1 MATNNFLIFD
11 EQKQNILSDES
22 YSSNQQ
28 RLSGVTQGI
37 ASSQLHNKQAYQ
49 ASVMSNVLGRYIS
62 NHNLDATDSNATQLL
77 DNFSQSI
84 QSDVAQ
90 YSGQSL
96 KDETGK
102 AYLPVFLQ
110 YPNTYEK
117 LGINGYYSPDGTKVF
132 SILNSSTSGFTLKCT
147 TPDGTEIYSAN
158 ISYSTNAGTWNTISY
173 IDDKYIGVGQ
183 NPGNFGCLVSYT
195 DTNAQFVTSFP
206 TGVWANY
213 RATDSSKFLYQSD
226 LYKSPNFIIA
236 GNYDASS
243 TCYLYSKTDGSSLG
257 KLSLTGAVSDTSFG
271 LCVTADNTA
280 YALRISGANYYVF
293 RGTLNGTSLNVT
305 QLFSFSSSYTSAGNS
320 QPRAASIYF
329 YNNRLYI
336 VVMTASNTYEL
347 REYEMNGT
355 LVATVSIYNA
365 PRTFIDHYLINGT
378 YLFDLN
384 TMSQIN
390 TDSYYGPYMVSS
402 NGYALGTTSIGRAF
416 LKNLTADKALAVS
429 TSALPFLSS
438 GKSPYACYFREVD

>member
-158 ISYSTNAGTWNTISY
+158 ISYSTSAGTWDTITY
-173 IDDKYIGVGQ
+173 IDDKYIGVAQGS
-183 NPGNFGCLVSYT
+183 NGYCCLVSYT
-195 DTNAQFVTSFP
+195 DTGAQFVNSFARYYP
-206 TGVWANY
+206 LNGGAGY
-213 RATDSSKFLYQSD
+213 LSD
-226 LYKSPNFIIA
+226 LYRSPDYLIA
-236 GNYDASS
+236 GNSGTTNS
-243 TCYLYSKTDGSSLG
+243 QCYLYSRTDGSALG
-257 KLSLTGAVSDTSFG
+257 QITMSSINATAFG
-271 LCVTADNTA
+271 LCVTPENVA
-280 YALRISGANYYVF
+280 YCLWLNSRGDYYVHQ
-293 RGTLNGTSLNVT
+293 GVLSGISLSTS
-305 QLFSFSSSYTSAGNS
+305 QLFTFNSGYSSSYTSQVMAS
-320 QPRAASIYF
+320 SIYF
-329 YNNRLYI
+329 YDDHLYI
-336 VVMTASNTYEL
+336 VVNTASNTYQL
-347 REYEMNGT
+347 RKYDTSGT
-355 LVATVSIYNA
+355 LVASMSISNGSRA
-365 PRTFIDHYLINGT
+365 FIGHYLICGN
-378 YLFDLN
+378 YLYDLD
-384 TMSQIN
+384 TMSQI
-390 TDSYYGPYMVSS
+390 TSPSYYGPYIAYSD
-402 NGYALGTTSIGRAF
+402 GYVLKSTSIGRAF
-416 LKNLTADKALAVS
+416 LKNLTADKSIVVS
-429 TSALPFLSS
+429 TAALPFLSS
-438 GKSPYACYFREVD
+438 GKSPYTCYFREVD